1 MQIAIQS
8 PTEAAA
14 MPRYRLDIEYD
25 GTAFSGWQRQAGQP
39 SVQEAIET
47 AIHAFCGEELRIK
60 GAGRTD
66 SGVHA
71 RGQVAHVD
79 LVRDWP
85 EDTVQGAL
93 NAHLTRAK
101 VAVAILAASNVD
113 ENFDARFSATARHYR
128 YLILNRR
135 APAALE
141 RSRVWH
147 VPRQLDH
154 AAMHEAAQELVG
166 HHDFTTFRSVQ
177 CQSKSPVKTLDLL
190 AVERDGDMI
199 AIRASAR
206 SFLHNQ
212 VRSLVGTLERVGAGA
227 WTPEDV
233 RKALEAR
240 DRAACGPVAPAD
252 GLYLMSVDYP

>member
-1 MQIAIQS
+1 
-8 PTEAAA
+8 

-47 AIHAFCGEELRIK
+47 AIEGFCGEEVRIR

-66 SGVHA
+66 AGVHA
-71 RGQVAHVD
+71 RGQVAHLD
-79 LVRDWP
+79 LLRDWP

-93 NAHLTRAK
+93 NAHLAK
-101 VAVAILAASNVD
+101 ADARVAILAATKVD
-113 ENFDARFSATARHYR
+113 DTFDARFSATARHYL

-141 RSRVWH
+141 KNRVWH
-147 VPRQLDH
+147 VPRKLDH
-154 AAMHEAAQELVG
+154 HVMQQAAQELVG
-166 HHDFTTFRSVQ
+166 LHDFTTFRSVQ
-177 CQSKSPVKTLDLL
+177 CQSKSPVKTLDVLD
-190 AVERDGDMI
+190 VTRDGDVI

-227 WTPEDV
+227 WTPQDV
-233 RKALEAR
+233 RAALEAR